1 MKFRIIISMIF
12 AMMMLVPVSTFAQSD
27 ISVIVPEIENPPDCD
42 LVTYSGQ
49 RAWLPFEI
57 RAFYDFNREAEMK
70 TTLVGNSNPITTQ
83 TPRTYFFSTSEIDE
97 YNVEFKIPYD
107 TVKSRAVLI
116 EIISAGELIQKD
128 VIPYNNAKFCKSF
141 HIITSEKP
149 VLPTLED
156 AYGTAIVTMV
166 EQVPEFVPAFKA
178 SITNTNNALAFIGF
192 GIAVMLLFGIINLI
206 VFMSRKKNDKRLRQ
220 EVLTASNSVSKNLK
234 ATTALMEDVA
244 DFKKKKSLEFDS
256 MYKMFEVVF
265 RTGLLEMKKEFSS
278 LASYLQITKEEQE
291 QKFYDETQEILK
303 KSEELDKIKDELN
316 SVLNVDDESK
326 LRTII
331 NLLPTDNIKSLLNIV
346 RPSNNFQPTK
356 VSSIA
361 DAILHNRDDD
371 LNSKQVEEPVIDD
384 VIRDDIET
392 EELDIDE
399 QEEPVQSFSDKFG
412 IDKHTVEWQ
421 EDADMSDDDNMIASQ
436 EKTDDFSEE
445 QDAEHTMLEQSEDE
459 EKICDKC
466 VKEKHCNGS
475 DDTCDCECCFE
486 VFDMDGADWR
496 ELYNKLDYKGVSD
509 EWERISNPIHPQYQ
523 QRVEELEKMLKK
535 FGGKIDDT

>member
-1 MKFRIIISMIF
+1 
-12 AMMMLVPVSTFAQSD
+12 MMMLVPVSTFAQSD

-303 KSEELDKIKDELN
+303 KSEELDKMREELD
-316 SVLNVDDESK
+316 SVLNVKDESK
-326 LRTII
+326 LRTLIS
-331 NLLPTDNIKSLLNIV
+331 LLPTENIKSLLHIV
-346 RPSNNFQPTK
+346 KQDNNFKTNT
-356 VSSIA
+356 VSDIA
-361 DAILHNRDDD
+361 DSVLSKRDADI
-371 LNSKQVEEPVIDD
+371 NSKYDDSHSIDNSVIQ
-384 VIRDDIET
+384 DDIESEDFF
-392 EELDIDE
+392 EEDDE
-399 QEEPVQSFSDKFG
+399 QEPMSES
-412 IDKHTVEWQ
+412 HTEQAEWKNK
-421 EDADMSDDDNMIASQ
+421 DADMSDDDNMIASQ

-445 QDAEHTMLEQSEDE
+445 QDAEHAMLEQSEDE
-459 EKICDKC
+459 EKICENC
-466 VKEKHCNGS
+466 AKEKHCNGS

-496 ELYNKLDYKGVSD
+496 ELYNKLDYEGVRE

-523 QRVEELEKMLKK
+523 QRAEELEKMLKK
-535 FGGKIDDT
+535 FGGNADIA

>member
-1 MKFRIIISMIF
+1 MIF

-278 LASYLQITKEEQE
+278 LSSYLQITKEEQE

-303 KSEELDKIKDELN
+303 KSEELDKMREELD
-316 SVLNVDDESK
+316 SVLNVKDESK
-326 LRTII
+326 LRTLI
-331 NLLPTDNIKSLLNIV
+331 NLLPTENIKSLLHIV
-346 RPSNNFQPTK
+346 KQDNNFKTNT
-356 VSSIA
+356 VSDIA
-361 DAILHNRDDD
+361 DSVLSKRDADI
-371 LNSKQVEEPVIDD
+371 NSKYDDSHSIDNSVIQ
-384 VIRDDIET
+384 DDIESEDFF
-392 EELDIDE
+392 EEDDE
-399 QEEPVQSFSDKFG
+399 QEPMSES
-412 IDKHTVEWQ
+412 HTEQAEWKNK
-421 EDADMSDDDNMIASQ
+421 DADMSDDDNMIASQ

-445 QDAEHTMLEQSEDE
+445 QDAEHAMLEQSEDE
-459 EKICDKC
+459 EKICENC
-466 VKEKHCNGS
+466 AKEKHCNGS

-496 ELYNKLDYKGVSD
+496 ELYNKLDYEGVRE

-523 QRVEELEKMLKK
+523 QRAEELEKMLKK
-535 FGGKIDDT
+535 FGGNADIA

>member
-303 KSEELDKIKDELN
+303 KSEELDKMREELD
-316 SVLNVDDESK
+316 SVLNVKDESK
-326 LRTII
+326 LRTLIS
-331 NLLPTDNIKSLLNIV
+331 LLPTENIKSLLHIV
-346 RPSNNFQPTK
+346 KQDNNFKTNT
-356 VSSIA
+356 VSDIA
-361 DAILHNRDDD
+361 DSVLSKRDADI
-371 LNSKQVEEPVIDD
+371 NSKYDDSHSIDNSVIQ
-384 VIRDDIET
+384 DDIESEDFF
-392 EELDIDE
+392 EEDDE
-399 QEEPVQSFSDKFG
+399 QEPMSES
-412 IDKHTVEWQ
+412 HTEQAEWKNK
-421 EDADMSDDDNMIASQ
+421 DADMSDDDNMIASQ

-445 QDAEHTMLEQSEDE
+445 QDAEHAMLEQSEDE
-459 EKICDKC
+459 EKICENC
-466 VKEKHCNGS
+466 AKEKHCNGS

-496 ELYNKLDYKGVSD
+496 ELYNKLDYEGVRE

-523 QRVEELEKMLKK
+523 QRAEELEKMLKK
-535 FGGKIDDT
+535 FGGNADIA

>member
-1 MKFRIIISMIF
+1 MKFKIIISVIF

-303 KSEELDKIKDELN
+303 KSEELDKMREELD
-316 SVLNVDDESK
+316 SVLNVKDESK
-326 LRTII
+326 LRTLI
-331 NLLPTDNIKSLLNIV
+331 NLLPTENIKSLLHIV
-346 RPSNNFQPTK
+346 KQDNNFKTNT
-356 VSSIA
+356 VSDIA
-361 DAILHNRDDD
+361 DSVLSKRDADI
-371 LNSKQVEEPVIDD
+371 NSKYDDSHSIDNSVIQ
-384 VIRDDIET
+384 DDIESEDFF
-392 EELDIDE
+392 EEDDE
-399 QEEPVQSFSDKFG
+399 QEPMSES
-412 IDKHTVEWQ
+412 HTEQAEWKNK
-421 EDADMSDDDNMIASQ
+421 DADMSDDDNMIASQ

-459 EKICDKC
+459 EKICENC
-466 VKEKHCNGS
+466 AKEKHCNGS

-496 ELYNKLDYKGVSD
+496 ELYNKLDYEGVRE

-523 QRVEELEKMLKK
+523 QRAEELEKMLKK